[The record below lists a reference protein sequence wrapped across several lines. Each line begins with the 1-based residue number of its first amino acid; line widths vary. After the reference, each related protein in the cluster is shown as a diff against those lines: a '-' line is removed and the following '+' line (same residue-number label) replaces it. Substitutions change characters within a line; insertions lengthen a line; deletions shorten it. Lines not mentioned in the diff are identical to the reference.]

1 MEIPVTI
8 PRSFRRTGLRPQ
20 EQVTITMWNRL
31 GKDTFDSVIAGFQE
45 KYPNIK
51 VKLENMPEAGGDVAQ
66 FQAAINGNE
75 LPDVF
80 VRPTG
85 YTISQLVKLDKVHS
99 LDEVFP
105 ADTHGNYT
113 DGTFAEGYGSIEG
126 TVYTF
131 PLYSSL
137 HGALMMYYNKNVLED
152 LGYTEADIP
161 GSWEEFM
168 TFGKEL
174 HEKSGGKTYALTFG
188 AATNYL
194 STFLLNQLSAPISP
208 ESGFNYKTGQYN
220 YNTPGYIETMQ
231 YLKKAYDEK
240 VLHPATIDADT
251 GKAYSL
257 IKTGEAAFMIGA
269 TGAVIT

>member
-1 MEIPVTI
+1 M
-8 PRSFRRTGLRPQ
+8 GLSAILRNSGNNPSQ

-85 YTISQLVKLDKVHS
+85 YTISRLVKLDKVHS

-113 DGTFAEGYGSIEG
+113 DGTFAEGYGGIEG

-137 HGALMMYYNKNVLED
+137 RRANDVLQQERAGRSR
-152 LGYTEADIP
+152 LYGSGYP

-188 AATNYL
+188 ARR
-194 STFLLNQLSAPISP
+194 
-208 ESGFNYKTGQYN
+208 
-220 YNTPGYIETMQ
+220 
-231 YLKKAYDEK
+231 
-240 VLHPATIDADT
+240 TICPP
-251 GKAYSL
+251 SC
-257 IKTGEAAFMIGA
+257 
-269 TGAVIT
+269 

>member
-8 PRSFRRTGLRPQ
+8 LGAFGGRDFASQ

-85 YTISQLVKLDKVHS
+85 YTISLVKLDKVHS

-113 DGTFAEGYGSIEG
+113 DGTFAEGYGDRRNRLHVPVIFFLTRRANDVLQQERAGRSRLYG
-126 TVYTF
+126 SGYPGFVGGVYDIRQ
-131 PLYSSL
+131 
-137 HGALMMYYNKNVLED
+137 GAPRE
-152 LGYTEADIP
+152 IRRQ
-161 GSWEEFM
+161 
-168 TFGKEL
+168 
-174 HEKSGGKTYALTFG
+174 TYALTFG
-188 AATNYL
+188 ARR
-194 STFLLNQLSAPISP
+194 
-208 ESGFNYKTGQYN
+208 
-220 YNTPGYIETMQ
+220 
-231 YLKKAYDEK
+231 
-240 VLHPATIDADT
+240 TICPP
-251 GKAYSL
+251 SC
-257 IKTGEAAFMIGA
+257 
-269 TGAVIT
+269 

>member
-85 YTISQLVKLDKVHS
+85 YTISRLVKLDKVHS

-113 DGTFAEGYGSIEG
+113 DGTFAEGYGKASKEPSTRSRYILP
-126 TVYTF
+126 YT
-131 PLYSSL
+131 
-137 HGALMMYYNKNVLED
+137 AR
-152 LGYTEADIP
+152 
-161 GSWEEFM
+161 
-168 TFGKEL
+168 
-174 HEKSGGKTYALTFG
+174 
-188 AATNYL
+188 
-194 STFLLNQLSAPISP
+194 
-208 ESGFNYKTGQYN
+208 
-220 YNTPGYIETMQ
+220 
-231 YLKKAYDEK
+231 
-240 VLHPATIDADT
+240 
-251 GKAYSL
+251 
-257 IKTGEAAFMIGA
+257 
-269 TGAVIT
+269 